1 VKLKGKDLKKLEK
14 VKEALVKTRLREVEE
29 KEKLE

>member
-1 VKLKGKDLKKLEK
+1 VKLKGKKLEK